1 MNDAPTPD
9 AASSAL
15 PAAPRRGATILGRMT
30 SAVREQ
36 NWFAIALEVLIVVLG
51 VVIGFQITAWGEARS
66 DRVQERVYLEQL
78 VADLHATED
87 FIGQADS
94 VNLPGEQANAKLLRA
109 FFSAVPPSRDSAL
122 TWRFLADS
130 HTPASPALAVVEAL
144 VATGDLA
151 FNRNDSLRSDIS
163 TYLVYNR
170 QRVRDAEVQYV
181 EWRQAVYAAD
191 ARIDFAEVRVGAMG
205 PPAIDSL
212 AQNDPMFTDVTGTR
226 RPFPVNINS
235 MFQDREL
242 YNALR
247 IMNVTRANV
256 RRARQDYSRTA
267 RLLREQIEAELNR

>member
-1 MNDAPTPD
+1 MIGFRSGLALCLGLLVGALAPGSTVSAFEESGEGT
-9 AASSAL
+9 AATYSPLDGFENPPNADKNGSGYVN
-15 PAAPRRGATILGRMT
+15 PCLGHEGFEAHVSKPTGLVKSDLDKISVAFDGNVIKFEST
-30 SAVREQ
+30 SAPG
-36 NWFAIALEVLIVVLG
+36 AS
-51 VVIGFQITAWGEARS
+51 IGFS
-66 DRVQERVYLEQL
+66 
-78 VADLHATED
+78 VAIDPT
-87 FIGQADS
+87 F
-94 VNLPGEQANAKLLRA
+94 
-109 FFSAVPPSRDSAL
+109 
-122 TWRFLADS
+122 
-130 HTPASPALAVVEAL
+130 
-144 VATGDLA
+144 
-151 FNRNDSLRSDIS
+151 
-163 TYLVYNR
+163 
-170 QRVRDAEVQYV
+170 EVQYV